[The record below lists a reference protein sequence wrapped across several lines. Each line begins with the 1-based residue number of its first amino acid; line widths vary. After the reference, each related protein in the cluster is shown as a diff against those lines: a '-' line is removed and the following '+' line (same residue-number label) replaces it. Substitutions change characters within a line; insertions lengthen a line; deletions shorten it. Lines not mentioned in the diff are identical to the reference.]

1 MFQLCQMFELLLS
14 NLDNQSWANVHVYVV
29 QSKNDTCLIVFGM
42 HCWWINM
49 LAPTKWVM
57 EEYCTLL
64 IKMVIDMPTNL
75 VKVPTKLDHF
85 GGCGNVV

>member
-1 MFQLCQMFELLLS
+1 
-14 NLDNQSWANVHVYVV
+14 
-29 QSKNDTCLIVFGM
+29 
-42 HCWWINM
+42 M

-64 IKMVIDMPTNL
+64 IKMVIDMPANL

-85 GGCGNVV
+85 GRCGNVA

>member
-1 MFQLCQMFELLLS
+1 
-14 NLDNQSWANVHVYVV
+14 
-29 QSKNDTCLIVFGM
+29 
-42 HCWWINM
+42 M

-75 VKVPTKLDHF
+75 VKVLTKLDHF
-85 GGCGNVV
+85 GRCGNVA